1 MVCDSVL
8 TPEYVFCKPGV
19 VSISHAISST
29 DNNVIHQ
36 EMMTKDGTLYH
47 NIRAMIGT
55 A

>member
-8 TPEYVFCKPGV
+8 IPEYVFCKPGV
-19 VSISHAISST
+19 VSISHAISLT
-29 DNNVIHQ
+29 DDDVICQ
-36 EMMTKDGTLYH
+36 ETMTKDGTLYH